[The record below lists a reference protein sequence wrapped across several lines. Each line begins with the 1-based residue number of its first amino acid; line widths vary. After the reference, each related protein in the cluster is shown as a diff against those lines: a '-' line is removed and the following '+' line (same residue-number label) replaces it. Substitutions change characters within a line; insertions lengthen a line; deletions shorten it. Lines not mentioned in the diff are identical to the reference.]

1 MRPYH
6 AMLIQETNLR
16 ESRAMYAFCA
26 YAERFHKM
34 LVLSSP
40 IPRDAP
46 VGTRG
51 GTAIIIPVESIEKES
66 KNETDREACARVR
79 ARHEQTADGRLAMV
93 VTKIAGHVIHLVS
106 MYAPVHAAERKRF
119 LAEDVMPHIAANSLI
134 GTDANCVP
142 DARLDQVN
150 DSDLPSAN
158 VGAAELVELM
168 AWWGLTD
175 VAREQLG
182 LRDRDRGSAVPSAQK
197 AFQIPVP

>member
-79 ARHEQTADGRLAMV
+79 ARHEQTADGRLAPRLS
-93 VTKIAGHVIHLVS
+93 GDPGQGD
-106 MYAPVHAAERKRF
+106 APGGEG
-119 LAEDVMPHIAANSLI
+119 SLY
-134 GTDANCVP
+134 P
-142 DARLDQVN
+142 
-150 DSDLPSAN
+150 
-158 VGAAELVELM
+158 
-168 AWWGLTD
+168 
-175 VAREQLG
+175 
-182 LRDRDRGSAVPSAQK
+182 
-197 AFQIPVP
+197 PV